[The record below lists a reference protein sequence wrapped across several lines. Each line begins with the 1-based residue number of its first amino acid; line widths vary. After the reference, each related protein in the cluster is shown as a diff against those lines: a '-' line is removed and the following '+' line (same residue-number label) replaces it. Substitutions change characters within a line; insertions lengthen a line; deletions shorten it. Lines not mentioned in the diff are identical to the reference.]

1 VGRALCRR
9 VFEEARADGYRA
21 MQFNAVLETNTAAI
35 RLWRSFGFQV
45 LATVP
50 EAFRH
55 PGIGTCWPPYG
66 VQEAVN
72 QSDAP
77 NSAVAKR
84 SAAAPI
90 RRICARRG
98 FHRHAPTS
106 VQIGGYLCAGV
117 DQR

>member
-45 LATVP
+45 LATAP

-55 PGIGTCWPPYG
+55 P
-66 VQEAVN
+66 A
-72 QSDAP
+72 
-77 NSAVAKR
+77 
-84 SAAAPI
+84 
-90 RRICARRG
+90 
-98 FHRHAPTS
+98 
-106 VQIGGYLCAGV
+106 
-117 DQR
+117 